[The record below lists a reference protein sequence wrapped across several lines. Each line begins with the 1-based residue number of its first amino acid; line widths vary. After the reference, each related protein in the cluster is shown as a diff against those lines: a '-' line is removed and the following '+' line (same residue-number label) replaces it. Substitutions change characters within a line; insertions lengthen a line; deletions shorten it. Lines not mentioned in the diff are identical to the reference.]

1 MPSQPAWFHRL
12 DEIFTMLQGIE
23 ATHLDRQAVER
34 PARSWCTE
42 PSAMPTPHP

>member
-12 DEIFTMLQGIE
+12 PEILDVLRRMDTS
-23 ATHLDRQAVER
+23 HLDRQAVER